1 MPTASTAQVI
11 VQFPRAVSADLG
23 GEATCASASQALP
36 SSTRSA
42 NEGGGPAPNLHV
54 DIVSTPKRKS
64 RWHRSRGKDLSTTL
78 TRRLGALDD
87 DVAASLERADIR
99 LVSVHWLLHQR
110 PSTFN
115 RMLRRQDLEKMQP
128 CPLLPPKV
136 AAKTLRLRRRWVIA
150 LTFGWGSPGDPDP
163 TGTVLA
169 NVVRALEWFVREHM
183 IKPHEVKQLGLFWEC
198 VPRTRES
205 RSVPAR
211 VYPTSRSVASHV
223 PYRVL
228 SCPQL
233 WELAPVA

>member
-1 MPTASTAQVI
+1 M
-11 VQFPRAVSADLG
+11 
-23 GEATCASASQALP
+23 
-36 SSTRSA
+36 
-42 NEGGGPAPNLHV
+42 
-54 DIVSTPKRKS
+54 
-64 RWHRSRGKDLSTTL
+64 STTL

-198 VPRTRES
+198 VPLGSREACPHAPS
-205 RSVPAR
+205 
-211 VYPTSRSVASHV
+211 PTSRSVASHV
-223 PYRVL
+223 PDRVL
-228 SCPQL
+228 PCPTAL
-233 WELAPVA
+233 RACTSGPGPKSRRPCSTGRSR